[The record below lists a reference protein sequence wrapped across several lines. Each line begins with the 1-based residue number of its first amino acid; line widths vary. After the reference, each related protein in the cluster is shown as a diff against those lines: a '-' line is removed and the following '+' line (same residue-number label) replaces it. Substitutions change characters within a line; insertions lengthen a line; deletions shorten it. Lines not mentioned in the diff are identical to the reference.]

1 MKLAELDK
9 VSIEIK
15 NLELKREM
23 IQTELTNLRSGEEM
37 IKISKEEFWNTIN
50 DRAVVY
56 LQNESVYKSYSGKS
70 AYSIFNVENQKIF
83 ISNLRTKRNN
93 SNFSKRTTDIA
104 IDRLIA
110 HGGKIPVGQFIPV
123 KMHEYTV
130 VALHPNLMEKDGFVC
145 WINEDVVLVTDEM
158 IPLHNNEMPP
168 EEWVSTD
175 NFLAALIDGKKA
187 LIGQGRKIVIFFC
200 EKHPVFG
207 VDESSE
213 YPWQTKYWKWISPG
227 QGTQFV
233 LSSNLSS

>member
-1 MKLAELDK
+1 M
-9 VSIEIK
+9 
-15 NLELKREM
+15 LK
-23 IQTELTNLRSGEEM
+23 I
-37 IKISKEEFWNTIN
+37 
-50 DRAVVY
+50 
-56 LQNESVYKSYSGKS
+56 
-70 AYSIFNVENQKIF
+70 KIF

-175 NFLAALIDGKKA
+175 NFLAALIDGKKLA
-187 LIGQGRKIVIFFC
+187 LIG
-200 EKHPVFG
+200 HPVFG
-207 VDESSE
+207 KENCD
-213 YPWQTKYWKWISPG
+213 
-227 QGTQFV
+227 F
-233 LSSNLSS
+233 LL